1 MNLMKKIMAAF
12 LALALI
18 FTPAGDFVF
27 HESNQQVSAK
37 GYRSGIKSF
46 QSNRG
51 SGTTSFFKNN
61 RSKSNSTSNRT
72 ATSAKNFT
80 GGSFMRG
87 MIFGGLSGFLFGS
100 LLSHFGG
107 FGMMA
112 GFLINLIAILVV
124 ISLLRYI
131 ITSFRKQNKPEDSNP
146 WKR

>member
-1 MNLMKKIMAAF
+1 MKKIMAAF

-27 HESNQQVSAK
+27 HSSDQLVSAK
-37 GYRSGIKSF
+37 GYRSGVKSF

-51 SGTTSFFKNN
+51 TGTTSFFKSN
-61 RSKSNSTSNRT
+61 RSRSQNTRT
-72 ATSAKNFT
+72 GTSARNFT

-87 MIFGGLSGFLFGS
+87 MIFGGLSGLLFGS
-100 LLSHFGG
+100 LFSHLGG

-124 ISLLRYI
+124 ISLIRYI
-131 ITSFRKQNKPEDSNP
+131 ITSFSRRKKPEDSNP